1 MLNPNAIITWDFDKD
16 NSDSVELFKTLMSD
30 EKSYKE
36 FKDQDILLDSSVKF
50 VIKKFNKLKKHF
62 ENLIYE

>member
-1 MLNPNAIITWDFDKD
+1 
-16 NSDSVELFKTLMSD
+16 MSD